1 MSWLRVLLDAY
12 QTVQIFVDVPCFS
25 FHLTLNPKIFWLGV
39 QHIPGWWIWYYWFC
53 PLAWTVY
60 GLVASQYG
68 DLTNTFVTIVGQ
80 EGTQT
85 VAAYIKSQY
94 GYEHK
99 FLPVVGPML
108 VVWVLLFGGIFI
120 YAIKFLNFQRR

>member
-1 MSWLRVLLDAY
+1 M
-12 QTVQIFVDVPCFS
+12 
-25 FHLTLNPKIFWLGV
+25 FWLGV

-68 DLTNTFVTIVGQ
+68 DLTHSYVQVVG
-80 EGTQT
+80 ETGTKT